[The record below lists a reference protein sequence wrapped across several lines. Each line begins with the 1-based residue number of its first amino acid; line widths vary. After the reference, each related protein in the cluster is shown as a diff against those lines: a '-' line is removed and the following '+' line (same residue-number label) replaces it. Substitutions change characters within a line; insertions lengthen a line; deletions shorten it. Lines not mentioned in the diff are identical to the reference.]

1 MEFGWR
7 ARGAVRRHHGWYFQ
21 NQSDKKVTVH
31 LKLSGFYE
39 MIPPGEYGNEGKI
52 DRRFKRRA
60 DGVSVRFKSN
70 STMSRT

>member
-1 MEFGWR
+1 
-7 ARGAVRRHHGWYFQ
+7 
-21 NQSDKKVTVH
+21 VTVH

-60 DGVSVRFKSN
+60 DGVSVRLKSN

>member
-1 MEFGWR
+1 
-7 ARGAVRRHHGWYFQ
+7 
-21 NQSDKKVTVH
+21 VTVH

-60 DGVSVRFKSN
+60 DGVSAVAS
-70 STMSRT
+70 SSSRD